1 LRNIPNLQ
9 QEGSFIMSTLPGV
22 KLAPSILTADFG
34 HLAEQLQAV
43 EAAGADY
50 IHLDVMDGRFVP
62 NISFGPML
70 VQAVRNYTTLPL
82 DVHLMIVE
90 PDLYVDQ
97 FAAAGADLLTVHVE
111 ACPHLHRTVQRI
123 NDAGCRAGVSLNP
136 ATSIEAVREVLPFV
150 DMVLVMSV
158 NPGFGS
164 QRFIETMTSKLRR
177 MRRMMD
183 ELNPIADLEV
193 DGGVGVQNIG
203 DIVRSGANVIVVGSA
218 VFNQDAPID
227 ENIAALRAGY
237 AGLGLATI

>member
-1 LRNIPNLQ
+1 
-9 QEGSFIMSTLPGV
+9 MSTMPGV

-90 PDLYVDQ
+90 PDLYIDE
-97 FAAAGADLLTVHVE
+97 FAAAGANLLTVHVE
-111 ACPHLHRTVQRI
+111 ACTHLHRTVQRI
-123 NDAGCRAGVSLNP
+123 SDAGCRAGVSLNP

-177 MRRMMD
+177 MRRLMD

-193 DGGVGVQNIG
+193 DGGVGVHNIG

-218 VFNQDAPID
+218 VFNQNAPVS

-237 AGLGLATI
+237 AGQGIATI